1 MNLMRSF
8 AIKLVQI
15 VLLLYFLLMQHFV
28 SPLDLVTPLILSL
41 LYSFS
46 SLARPS
52 LRTDHGVQK
61 LISLGLF
68 FAEGFLAFALS
79 AQLGVPVY
87 LLIWSLCF
95 DLCLSLSLSLLIPS
109 LGLLF
114 GAAYI
119 TEPAQGFNLLMIL
132 ALCLYSGQSLKRE
145 REKKHE
151 AQALYDRLRIS
162 ENALSKANIE
172 LEAYAS
178 SVEELTLL
186 RERTRMSREL
196 HDSVGHA
203 LSALGIQLKAIQTLL
218 PDKGEQAKALVA
230 QNSLYVDHTL
240 EALRAS
246 VKELKPK
253 EVEAHEGIFAIDTL
267 LQEFKKMTGIETK
280 IMLSNDKWPLHGEQS
295 LHLYRIVQ
303 EALSNSLRHGKATKV
318 SLNIQFKPELIYL
331 QYIDNGQG
339 TDNLTKGFGLKS
351 MEERVKTLGGE
362 IRYHSALGK
371 GFELSCTI
379 PKNYLYMSDTYEGG
393 HL

>member
-1 MNLMRSF
+1 MHLMKSF
-8 AIKLVQI
+8 AIKLIQI
-15 VLLLYFLLMQHFV
+15 ILLLYFLITQNF
-28 SPLDLVTPLILSL
+28 SNPADGVTPLILCL

-52 LRTDHGVQK
+52 LKKETSVH
-61 LISLGLF
+61 LWISLGLF
-68 FAEGFLAFALS
+68 FAEGLLAFALS
-79 AQLGVPVY
+79 AKLQVPVY
-87 LLIWSLCF
+87 LFIWSLCF
-95 DLCLSLSLSLLIPS
+95 DLCLNLSMSLLIPS

-114 GAAYI
+114 GAAFM
-119 TEPAQGFNLLMIL
+119 TAPDQAFNLIIIFS
-132 ALCLYSGQSLKRE
+132 LCLYSGQSLKRE
-145 REKKHE
+145 RTKKHE

-162 ENALSKANIE
+162 ENALSKANAE

-203 LSALGIQLKAIQTLL
+203 LSALGIQLKAILTLL
-218 PDKGEQAKALVA
+218 PDRGEQAKALVA

-253 EVEAHEGIFAIDTL
+253 EVEAHEGIFALDTL

-318 SLNIQFKPELIYL
+318 SLNIQFKPDLIYM
-331 QYIDNGQG
+331 QYVDNGLG
-339 TDNLTKGFGLKS
+339 TDNLTKGFGLRS

-362 IRYHSALGK
+362 IKYHSTSGH
-371 GFELSCTI
+371 GFELACTI
-379 PKNYLYMSDTYEGG
+379 PKNYLYMSDTHEGG
-393 HL
+393 